1 MDKKLGHIGDTQT
14 LVSGG
19 EIQCMTHSTTPTAS
33 CSLYYCTRGRSIT
46 TGVTT
51 ASNLE
56 VYDHWPSSCMSIT
69 VERVK
74 VWCIVGHTWHTFFK
88 PDNSPTN
95 INQKCAEFS
104 LIHLFHTFTEELWKY
119 SQMFSMSSREFEWR
133 KQFFFSGCG
142 NIWENNQPGT
152 AHPIDTR
159 GNMVM
164 PHH

>member
-1 MDKKLGHIGDTQT
+1 MYVHLIMDKKLGHIGDTQT

-46 TGVTT
+46 TGVTS

-74 VWCIVGHTWHTFFK
+74 VWCIVGHMWHTFLK

-95 INQKCAEFS
+95 INQKCAGVFTR
-104 LIHLFHTFTEELWKY
+104 TFISYVYKGTLEVFPDVQHVITRIWMKETIFLQWLWKY
-119 SQMFSMSSREFEWR
+119 LR
-133 KQFFFSGCG
+133 K
-142 NIWENNQPGT
+142 
-152 AHPIDTR
+152 
-159 GNMVM
+159 
-164 PHH
+164 

>member
-1 MDKKLGHIGDTQT
+1 MYVHLIMDKKLGHIRDTQT

-56 VYDHWPSSCMSIT
+56 VYDHWPSSCMPIT

-74 VWCIVGHTWHTFFK
+74 VWCIVGHMWHTFLK

-95 INQKCAEFS
+95 INQKCAGVFTR
-104 LIHLFHTFTEELWKY
+104 TFISYVYKGTLEVFPDVQHVITRIWMKETIFLQWLWKY
-119 SQMFSMSSREFEWR
+119 LR
-133 KQFFFSGCG
+133 K
-142 NIWENNQPGT
+142 
-152 AHPIDTR
+152 
-159 GNMVM
+159 
-164 PHH
+164 

>member
-1 MDKKLGHIGDTQT
+1 MYVHLIMDKKLGHIRDTQT

-46 TGVTT
+46 TGVTS

-56 VYDHWPSSCMSIT
+56 VYDHWPSSCMPIT

-74 VWCIVGHTWHTFFK
+74 VWCIVGHMWHTFLK

-95 INQKCAEFS
+95 INQKCAGVFTR
-104 LIHLFHTFTEELWKY
+104 TFISYVYKGTLEVFPDVQHVITRIWMKETIFLQWLWKY
-119 SQMFSMSSREFEWR
+119 LR
-133 KQFFFSGCG
+133 K
-142 NIWENNQPGT
+142 
-152 AHPIDTR
+152 
-159 GNMVM
+159 
-164 PHH
+164 

>member
-1 MDKKLGHIGDTQT
+1 MYVHLIMDKKLGHIGDTQT

-46 TGVTT
+46 TGVTS

-74 VWCIVGHTWHTFFK
+74 VWCIVGHMWHTFLK

-95 INQKCAEFS
+95 INQKCAGVFTR
-104 LIHLFHTFTEELWKY
+104 TFISYVYRGTLEVFPDVQHVITRIWMKETIFLQWLWKY
-119 SQMFSMSSREFEWR
+119 LR
-133 KQFFFSGCG
+133 K
-142 NIWENNQPGT
+142 
-152 AHPIDTR
+152 
-159 GNMVM
+159 
-164 PHH
+164 

>member
-1 MDKKLGHIGDTQT
+1 MYVHLIMDKKLGHIGDTQT

-33 CSLYYCTRGRSIT
+33 CSLYNCTRGRSIT

-56 VYDHWPSSCMSIT
+56 VYDHWPSSCMPIT

-74 VWCIVGHTWHTFFK
+74 VWCIVGHMWHTFLK

-95 INQKCAEFS
+95 INQKCAGVFTR
-104 LIHLFHTFTEELWKY
+104 TFISYVYRGTLEVFPDVQHVITRIWMKETIFLQWLWKY
-119 SQMFSMSSREFEWR
+119 LR
-133 KQFFFSGCG
+133 K
-142 NIWENNQPGT
+142 
-152 AHPIDTR
+152 
-159 GNMVM
+159 
-164 PHH
+164 

>member
-1 MDKKLGHIGDTQT
+1 MYVHLIMDKKLGHIGDTQT

-56 VYDHWPSSCMSIT
+56 VYDHWPSSCMPIT

-74 VWCIVGHTWHTFFK
+74 VWCIVGHMWHTFLK

-95 INQKCAEFS
+95 INQKCAGVFTR
-104 LIHLFHTFTEELWKY
+104 TFISYVYRGTLEVFPDVQHVITRIWMKETIFLQWLWKY
-119 SQMFSMSSREFEWR
+119 LR
-133 KQFFFSGCG
+133 K
-142 NIWENNQPGT
+142 
-152 AHPIDTR
+152 
-159 GNMVM
+159 
-164 PHH
+164 

>member
-1 MDKKLGHIGDTQT
+1 MYVHLIMDKKLGHIGDTQT

-46 TGVTT
+46 TGVTS

-56 VYDHWPSSCMSIT
+56 VYDHWPSSCMPIT

-74 VWCIVGHTWHTFFK
+74 VWCIVGHMWHTFLK

-95 INQKCAEFS
+95 INQKCAGVFTR
-104 LIHLFHTFTEELWKY
+104 TFISYVYKGTLEVFPDVQHVITRIWMKETIFLQWLWKY
-119 SQMFSMSSREFEWR
+119 LR
-133 KQFFFSGCG
+133 K
-142 NIWENNQPGT
+142 
-152 AHPIDTR
+152 
-159 GNMVM
+159 
-164 PHH
+164 

>member
-1 MDKKLGHIGDTQT
+1 MYVHLIMDKKLGHIGDTQT

-46 TGVTT
+46 TGVTS

-56 VYDHWPSSCMSIT
+56 VYDHWPSSCMPIT

-74 VWCIVGHTWHTFFK
+74 VWCIVGHMWHTFLK

-95 INQKCAEFS
+95 INQKCAGVFTR
-104 LIHLFHTFTEELWKY
+104 TFISYVYRGTLEVFPDVQHVITRIWMKETIFLQWLWKY
-119 SQMFSMSSREFEWR
+119 LR
-133 KQFFFSGCG
+133 K
-142 NIWENNQPGT
+142 
-152 AHPIDTR
+152 
-159 GNMVM
+159 
-164 PHH
+164 

>member
-1 MDKKLGHIGDTQT
+1 MYVHLIMDKKLGHIRDTQT

-46 TGVTT
+46 TGVTS

-74 VWCIVGHTWHTFFK
+74 VWCIVGHMWHTFLK

-95 INQKCAEFS
+95 INQKCAGVFTR
-104 LIHLFHTFTEELWKY
+104 TFISYVYRGTLEVFPDVQHVITRIWMKETIFLQWLWKY
-119 SQMFSMSSREFEWR
+119 LR
-133 KQFFFSGCG
+133 K
-142 NIWENNQPGT
+142 
-152 AHPIDTR
+152 
-159 GNMVM
+159 
-164 PHH
+164 

>member
-1 MDKKLGHIGDTQT
+1 MYVHLIMDKKLGHIGDTQT

-33 CSLYYCTRGRSIT
+33 CSLYNCTRGRSIT
-46 TGVTT
+46 TGVTS

-74 VWCIVGHTWHTFFK
+74 VWCIVGHTWHTFLK

-95 INQKCAEFS
+95 INQKCAGVFTR
-104 LIHLFHTFTEELWKY
+104 TFISYVYRGTLEVFPDVQHVITRIWMKETIFLQWLWKY
-119 SQMFSMSSREFEWR
+119 LR
-133 KQFFFSGCG
+133 K
-142 NIWENNQPGT
+142 
-152 AHPIDTR
+152 
-159 GNMVM
+159 
-164 PHH
+164 

>member
-1 MDKKLGHIGDTQT
+1 MYVHLIMDKKLGHIGDTQT

-33 CSLYYCTRGRSIT
+33 CSLYNCTRGRSIT

-95 INQKCAEFS
+95 INQKCAGVFTR
-104 LIHLFHTFTEELWKY
+104 TFISYVYRGTLEVFPDVQHVITRIWMKETIFLQWLWKY
-119 SQMFSMSSREFEWR
+119 LR
-133 KQFFFSGCG
+133 K
-142 NIWENNQPGT
+142 
-152 AHPIDTR
+152 
-159 GNMVM
+159 
-164 PHH
+164 

>member
-1 MDKKLGHIGDTQT
+1 MYVHFIMDKKLGHIGDTQT

-19 EIQCMTHSTTPTAS
+19 EIQCMIHSTTPTAS

-56 VYDHWPSSCMSIT
+56 VYDHWPSSCMPIT

-74 VWCIVGHTWHTFFK
+74 VWCIVGHMWHTFLK

-95 INQKCAEFS
+95 INQKCAGVFTR
-104 LIHLFHTFTEELWKY
+104 TFISYVYRGTLEVFPDVQHVITRIWMKETIFLQWLWKY
-119 SQMFSMSSREFEWR
+119 LR
-133 KQFFFSGCG
+133 K
-142 NIWENNQPGT
+142 
-152 AHPIDTR
+152 
-159 GNMVM
+159 
-164 PHH
+164 

>member
-1 MDKKLGHIGDTQT
+1 MYVHLIMDKKLGHIRDTQT

-46 TGVTT
+46 TGVTS

-56 VYDHWPSSCMSIT
+56 VYDHWPSSCMPIT

-74 VWCIVGHTWHTFFK
+74 VWCIVGHMWHTFLK

-95 INQKCAEFS
+95 INQKCAGVFTR
-104 LIHLFHTFTEELWKY
+104 TFISYVYRGTLEVFPDVQHVITRIWMKETIFLQWLWKY
-119 SQMFSMSSREFEWR
+119 LR
-133 KQFFFSGCG
+133 K
-142 NIWENNQPGT
+142 
-152 AHPIDTR
+152 
-159 GNMVM
+159 
-164 PHH
+164 

>member
-1 MDKKLGHIGDTQT
+1 MYVHLIMDKKLGHIRDTQT

-56 VYDHWPSSCMSIT
+56 VYDHWPSSCMPIT

-74 VWCIVGHTWHTFFK
+74 VWCIVGHMWHTFLK

-95 INQKCAEFS
+95 INQKCAGVFTR
-104 LIHLFHTFTEELWKY
+104 TFISYVYRGTLEVFPDVQHVITRIWMKETIFLQWLWKY
-119 SQMFSMSSREFEWR
+119 LR
-133 KQFFFSGCG
+133 K
-142 NIWENNQPGT
+142 
-152 AHPIDTR
+152 
-159 GNMVM
+159 
-164 PHH
+164 

>member
-1 MDKKLGHIGDTQT
+1 MYVHLIMDKKLGHIRDTQT

-74 VWCIVGHTWHTFFK
+74 VWCIVGHMWHTFLK

-95 INQKCAEFS
+95 INQKCAGVFTR
-104 LIHLFHTFTEELWKY
+104 TFISYVYRGTLEVFPDVQHVITRIWMKETIFLQWLWKY
-119 SQMFSMSSREFEWR
+119 LR
-133 KQFFFSGCG
+133 K
-142 NIWENNQPGT
+142 
-152 AHPIDTR
+152 
-159 GNMVM
+159 
-164 PHH
+164 